1 MKNLSYPRYFLVL
14 FALFA
19 LILVGLSSLS
29 HGPKPRSADIPLD
42 QFSAERAF
50 VHLSD
55 LIDDDKPHASASAK
69 NKDNLQIIGNK
80 FRALGFTPEVQQ
92 TLACTL
98 HYPGCT
104 QVQNFIAVLKG
115 SGSGDAIMLTTHY
128 DSVPAGP
135 GAGDA
140 GAGVAALIDI
150 ARILKAESWPKS
162 GMEND
167 VIFLITD
174 GEEGGLRGA
183 SGFANEH
190 PLMKNVKLVI
200 NLEARGASGPSSMF
214 ETSDGNR
221 VLIKQF
227 GKNTRHPVANS
238 LSFEIYKRLPNDTD
252 YSIYKPMGVAGLNY
266 AFTGDVALYHSA
278 RDDLAHLDQASLQHH
293 GDNALDAVRAFGNFD
308 LSTLNGSSNA
318 TYIDLFG
325 RVLLNWSS
333 NLNIPLSLLALLVIA
348 FATFKA
354 RIGLR
359 ANILSAGLVVGV
371 LLLTPAIGWLL
382 SFPLG
387 RWPQLFYLDHPRPWF
402 GRLALLFGAALAPW
416 IMTKLVT
423 QTKLVTKPKSVSY
436 NSLVSVVGIL
446 FAVLSLVVAILMSG
460 ASYLFLVPALAMA
473 VGVMIDIWRKHERY
487 IWAAHMGL
495 VAAAY
500 MAFYH
505 FIAIE
510 VILHYKLSHFRIL
523 PLVLLGLTL
532 LPILYHARMQAA
544 KDHKILGAFMLS
556 VMLATAIVSIFLP
569 GFNEAHPRGQNLVY
583 IQDNDTDKAVWVSE
597 TAGGQDPDFL
607 KAAGFESL
615 QKIEPLYRLAGGHS
629 VSKPT
634 ANLNMSA
641 VDYTVLSNDI
651 DTDGLRTVILEASS
665 SNQGYELTIAFPDRG
680 APDTIAVNGQP
691 AADYRNKPYWRPFN
705 LRGPGATTYHI
716 ELVGPA
722 ETFNEIALA
731 DTISLTHEQLQGMAE
746 HRPKDSD
753 QLHSGDRAH
762 IVERIKLQ

>member
-14 FALFA
+14 LAMFA
-19 LILVGLSSLS
+19 LILAGLSSMS
-29 HGPKPRSADIPLD
+29 HGPKPKSADIPLD

-55 LIDDDKPHASASAK
+55 LIDDDQAHASASAK
-69 NKDNLQIIGNK
+69 NKANLQIISNK
-80 FRALGFTPEVQQ
+80 FSALGYSPEVQK
-92 TLACTL
+92 TLGCTL

-115 SGSGDAIMLTTHY
+115 TGVGSDSGDAILLTTHY

-140 GAGVAALIDI
+140 GAGVVALIEI
-150 ARILKAESWPKS
+150 ARILKDESVPK
-162 GMEND
+162 ND

-183 SGFANEH
+183 QGFASEH
-190 PLMKNVKLVI
+190 PLMKNVKLVV
-200 NLEARGASGPSSMF
+200 NLEARGASGPSTMF

-221 VLIKQF
+221 ALIKQY
-227 GKNTRHPVANS
+227 GKNTKYPVANS

-293 GDNALDAVRAFGNFD
+293 GDNALDAVRAFGNAD
-308 LSTLNGSSNA
+308 LSTINGTTNA
-318 TYIDLFG
+318 TYFDVFG
-325 RVLLNWSS
+325 RVLINWSS
-333 NLNIPLSLLALLVIA
+333 SLNIPLSLLALLVMA
-348 FATFKA
+348 FAIFKA
-354 RIGLR
+354 RSGR
-359 ANILSAGLVVGV
+359 HANTLSVGLVVGV
-371 LLLTPAIGWLL
+371 LLLTPAIGGLL

-387 RWPQLFYLDHPRPWF
+387 RWPQLFYLDHPHPWF
-402 GRLALLFGAALAPW
+402 GRLALLFGAALSPW
-416 IMTKLVT
+416 I
-423 QTKLVTKPKSVSY
+423 VTKMAQRAKSVSY
-436 NSLVSVVGIL
+436 NSLVSMVGIL
-446 FAVLSLVVAILMSG
+446 FALLSLVTAIIMSG

-473 VGVMIDIWRKHERY
+473 VGVLMDIWRKHERY
-487 IWAAHMGL
+487 TWAAHMGL

-523 PLVLLGLTL
+523 PLILLGLTL
-532 LPILYHARMQAA
+532 LPILHRAQRQAA
-544 KDHKILGAFMLS
+544 KTHKILGASMLS
-556 VMLATAIVSIFLP
+556 VVLATAIISIFLP

-583 IQDNDTDKAVWVSE
+583 IQDNDTGEAVWISE
-597 TAGGQDPDFL
+597 TAGGQDPEFL
-607 KAAGFESL
+607 KAAGFENP
-615 QKIEPLYRLAGGHS
+615 QKIKPLYRLAGGHS

-634 ANLNMSA
+634 MNLNTA
-641 VDYTVLSNDI
+641 GVDYTVQSNSIDADGNRVVQIDI
-651 DTDGLRTVILEASS
+651 TSR
-665 SNQGYELTIAFPDRG
+665 NQGYELTIAFPDGG
-680 APDTIAVNGQP
+680 APDTIMVNGKP
-691 AADYRNKPYWRPFN
+691 AADYRETPYWRPFN
-705 LRGPGATTYHI
+705 LRGPGTTTYHV
-716 ELVGPA
+716 ELVGA
-722 ETFNEIALA
+722 AYLFKEIALA
-731 DTISLTHEQLQGMAE
+731 DTSSLTHDQLQGMAE
-746 HRPKDSD
+746 LRPKDSD

-762 IVERIKLQ
+762 IVTRINLQ

>member
-14 FALFA
+14 LALFT
-19 LILVGLSSLS
+19 LIFAGLSSMS
-29 HGPKPRSADIPLD
+29 HGPKPRNANIPLD

-55 LIDDDKPHASASAK
+55 LIDDDQAHASASAK
-69 NKDNLQIIGNK
+69 NKANLQIINNK
-80 FRALGFTPEVQQ
+80 FRILGYTPEVQK
-92 TLACTL
+92 TLGCTL

-104 QVQNFIAVLKG
+104 QVQNFIAVLEG
-115 SGSGDAIMLTTHY
+115 SGSGSKTNDAILLTTHY

-140 GAGVAALIDI
+140 GAGVAALIEI
-150 ARILKAESWPKS
+150 ARILKDASDHKPGFK
-162 GMEND
+162 ND

-183 SGFANEH
+183 QGFASEH
-190 PLMKNVKLVI
+190 ILMKNVKLVI
-200 NLEARGASGPSSMF
+200 NLEARGASGPSTMF

-221 VLIKQF
+221 ALIKQY
-227 GKNTRHPVANS
+227 GKNTTYPVANS

-308 LSTLNGSSNA
+308 LNTINGNANA
-318 TYIDLFG
+318 TYFDIFG
-325 RVLLNWSS
+325 RFLVNWPSS
-333 NLNIPLSLLALLVIA
+333 INIPLSLLAILVLV
-348 FATFKA
+348 FAIFKA
-354 RIGLR
+354 RIQPR
-359 ANILSAGLVVGV
+359 AHIISVGLVVSV
-371 LLLTPAIGWLL
+371 ILLTPAIGWLL

-402 GRLALLFGAALAPW
+402 GRLALLFGAVLVPW
-416 IMTKLVT
+416 IITKLSAHA
-423 QTKLVTKPKSVSY
+423 KSVSY
-436 NSLVSVVGIL
+436 NSLVSSVGIL
-446 FAVLSLVVAILMSG
+446 FALLSLVVAIVMTG
-460 ASYLFLVPALAMA
+460 ASYLFLAPALAMA
-473 VGVMIDIWRKHERY
+473 VGTIIDIWRKHERY
-487 IWAAHMGL
+487 TWAANMGL

-523 PLVLLGLTL
+523 PLILLGLTL
-532 LPILYHARMQAA
+532 LPILHRAQANA
-544 KDHKILGAFMLS
+544 PKSHKVLGASLLS
-556 VMLATAIVSIFLP
+556 VVLSTAIISIFLT

-583 IQDNDTDKAVWVSE
+583 IQDNDNDEAVWVSE
-597 TAGGQDPDFL
+597 TSGGQDAEFL
-607 KAAGFESL
+607 KAAGFENP
-615 QKIEPLYRLAGGHS
+615 QKIKPLYRLAGGHS

-634 ANLNMSA
+634 SNLNMSA

-651 DTDGLRTVILEASS
+651 NAEGLRTVVIEATS
-665 SNQGYELTIAFPDRG
+665 SNQGYELTIAFPDDSV
-680 APDTIAVNGQP
+680 PDTINVNGKM
-691 AADYRNKPYWRPFN
+691 AADYSKKKYWRPFN
-705 LRGPGATTYHI
+705 LRGPGATTYNI
-716 ELVGPA
+716 ELVGQA
-722 ETFNEIALA
+722 ETFVEIALA
-731 DTISLTHEQLQGMAE
+731 DTLSLSHAQLQGMAE
-746 HRPKDSD
+746 LRPKDSD

-762 IVERIKLQ
+762 IVTRINLR

>member
-14 FALFA
+14 LAMFA
-19 LILVGLSSLS
+19 LILAGLSSMS
-29 HGPKPRSADIPLD
+29 HGPKPKSADIPLD

-55 LIDDDKPHASASAK
+55 LINDDQAHASASAK
-69 NKDNLQIIGNK
+69 NKANLQIISNK
-80 FRALGFTPEVQQ
+80 FSALGYSPEVQK
-92 TLACTL
+92 TLGCTL

-115 SGSGDAIMLTTHY
+115 TGTGSDFGDAILLTTHY

-140 GAGVAALIDI
+140 GAGVVALIEI
-150 ARILKAESWPKS
+150 ARILKDESVPK
-162 GMEND
+162 ND

-183 SGFANEH
+183 QGFASEH
-190 PLMKNVKLVI
+190 PLMKNVKLVV
-200 NLEARGASGPSSMF
+200 NLEARGASGPSTMF

-221 VLIKQF
+221 ALIKQY
-227 GKNTRHPVANS
+227 GKNTKYPVANS

-293 GDNALDAVRAFGNFD
+293 GDNALDAVRAFGNVD
-308 LSTLNGSSNA
+308 LSTINGTTNA
-318 TYIDLFG
+318 TYFDVFG
-325 RVLLNWSS
+325 RVLINWSS
-333 NLNIPLSLLALLVIA
+333 SLNIPLSLLALLVMA

-354 RIGLR
+354 RIGR
-359 ANILSAGLVVGV
+359 HANVLSVGLVVGV
-371 LLLTPAIGWLL
+371 LLITPAIGWLL

-387 RWPQLFYLDHPRPWF
+387 RWPQLFYLDHPHPWF
-402 GRLALLFGAALAPW
+402 GRLALLFGAALTPW
-416 IMTKLVT
+416 I
-423 QTKLVTKPKSVSY
+423 VTKIAQRAKSVSY
-436 NSLVSVVGIL
+436 NSLVGTVGVL
-446 FAVLSLVVAILMSG
+446 FALLSLVTAIIMSG

-473 VGVMIDIWRKHERY
+473 VGALIDIWRKHERY
-487 IWAAHMGL
+487 TWAAHMGL

-500 MAFYH
+500 IAFYH

-523 PLVLLGLTL
+523 PLILLGLTL
-532 LPILYHARMQAA
+532 LPILHRAQEQAA
-544 KDHKILGAFMLS
+544 KTHKILGASMLS
-556 VMLATAIVSIFLP
+556 VVLVTAIISIFLP
-569 GFNEAHPRGQNLVY
+569 GFNETHPRGQNLVY
-583 IQDNDTDKAVWVSE
+583 IQDNDTGEAVWISE
-597 TAGGQDPDFL
+597 TAGGQDPEFL
-607 KAAGFESL
+607 KAAGFDNP
-615 QKIEPLYRLAGGHS
+615 QKIKPLYRLAGGHS

-634 ANLNMSA
+634 ASLNMAA

-651 DTDGLRTVILEASS
+651 NADGLRTVIIEATS
-665 SNQGYELTIAFPDRG
+665 SNQGYELTIAFPDGG
-680 APDTIAVNGQP
+680 APDTIVVNGKP
-691 AADYRNKPYWRPFN
+691 AANYGDKRYWRPFN
-705 LRGPGATTYHI
+705 LRGPGETTYHV
-716 ELVGPA
+716 ELVGAA
-722 ETFNEIALA
+722 ETFVELVLA
-731 DTISLTHEQLQGMAE
+731 DTISLTHAQLQGMAE
-746 HRPKDSD
+746 LRPKDSD

-762 IVERIKLQ
+762 IVTRIALQ

>member
-14 FALFA
+14 LALFA

-29 HGPKPRSADIPLD
+29 HGPKPKGADIPLD

-55 LIDDDKPHASASAK
+55 LINDDQAHASASTK
-69 NKDNLQIIGNK
+69 NKANLQIISNK
-80 FRALGFTPEVQQ
+80 FSALGYTPEVQKI
-92 TLACTL
+92 LACTL

-115 SGSGDAIMLTTHY
+115 SGSGAKTGDAIMLTTHY

-135 GAGDA
+135 GAADA
-140 GAGVAALIDI
+140 GAGVAALIEI
-150 ARILKAESWPKS
+150 ARILKDESSPKS
-162 GMEND
+162 GMNND

-183 SGFANEH
+183 QGFASEH
-190 PLMKNVKLVI
+190 PLMKNVKLVV
-200 NLEARGASGPSSMF
+200 NLEARGISGPSSMF

-221 VLIKQF
+221 NLIKTYAQASQ
-227 GKNTRHPVANS
+227 RPVANS

-293 GDNALDAVRAFGNFD
+293 GVNALDAVRAFGNVD
-308 LSTLNGSSNA
+308 LNTINGTMNA
-318 TYIDLFG
+318 TYFDVFG
-325 RVLLNWSS
+325 RILFNWSS
-333 NLNIPLSLLALLVIA
+333 SLNTPLSVLALLVLA
-348 FATFKA
+348 FATFKV
-354 RIGLR
+354 RIGWR
-359 ANILSAGLVVGV
+359 ADALSVGLVIGV
-371 LLLTPAIGWLL
+371 ILLTPAIGWLL

-387 RWPQLFYLDHPRPWF
+387 RWPQLFYLDHPCPWF

-416 IMTKLVT
+416 IMTKLM
-423 QTKLVTKPKSVSY
+423 TKAKSVSY
-436 NSLVSVVGIL
+436 NSLVSIVGVL

-473 VGVMIDIWRKHERY
+473 VGVLIDIWRKHERY
-487 IWAAHMGL
+487 TWAAHMGL
-495 VAAAY
+495 MAAAY

-532 LPILYHARMQAA
+532 LPILHRAHTQAP
-544 KDHKILGAFMLS
+544 KTTKILGASMLS
-556 VMLATAIVSIFLP
+556 VVLATAIISIFLP

-583 IQDNDTDKAVWVSE
+583 IQNNNNSEAVWVSE
-597 TAGGQDPDFL
+597 TAGGQDPEFL
-607 KAAGFESL
+607 QAAGFENS
-615 QKIEPLYRLAGGHS
+615 QKMAPLYRLAGGHS

-634 ANLNMSA
+634 PNLNMSA
-641 VDYTVLSNDI
+641 VDYKVLSNDI
-651 DTDGLRTVILEASS
+651 NTAGLRTVIIEATS
-665 SNQGYELTIAFPDRG
+665 SNQGYELTLAFADKSV
-680 APDTIAVNGQP
+680 PDTIKVNGQL
-691 AADYRNKPYWRPFN
+691 AADYRKKKYWRPFN
-705 LRGPGATTYHI
+705 LRGPGDTTYTI
-716 ELVGPA
+716 ELIGPA
-722 ETFNEIALA
+722 DTFREMVLA
-731 DTISLTHEQLQGMAE
+731 DTFSLTHEQLQGMAE
-746 HRPKDSD
+746 LRPNDSD

-762 IVERIKLQ
+762 IVTRIDFQ

>member
-14 FALFA
+14 LALFTF
-19 LILVGLSSLS
+19 ILAGLSSMS
-29 HGPKPRSADIPLD
+29 HGPKPRDANIPLD

-55 LIDDDKPHASASAK
+55 LIDDDQAHASASDK
-69 NKDNLQIIGNK
+69 NKTNLQIINNK
-80 FRALGFTPEVQQ
+80 FSALGYAPEVQK

-115 SGSGDAIMLTTHY
+115 SNSGDAIMLTTHY

-140 GAGVAALIDI
+140 GAGVAALIEI
-150 ARILKAESWPKS
+150 ARILKAESSFK
-162 GMEND
+162 ND
-167 VIFLITD
+167 IIFLITD

-183 SGFANEH
+183 QGFASEH
-190 PLMKNVKLVI
+190 PLMKSVKLMI

-214 ETSDGNR
+214 ETNDGNR
-221 VLIKQF
+221 ALIKQF
-227 GKNTRHPVANS
+227 GKNTKYPVANS

-252 YSIYKPMGVAGLNY
+252 YSIYKPLGVAGLNY

-308 LSTLNGSSNA
+308 LSTVNGTSNA

-333 NLNIPLSLLALLVIA
+333 SLNIPLSLLALLVMI
-348 FATFKA
+348 FAAFKA
-354 RIGLR
+354 RIGLL
-359 ANILSAGLVVGV
+359 ANVLSVGFIVGV
-371 LLLTPAIGWLL
+371 LFLTPAIGWLL

-416 IMTKLVT
+416 IVIKLAA
-423 QTKLVTKPKSVSY
+423 QTKMIKVKSVSY
-436 NSLVSVVGIL
+436 NALVGTVGIV
-446 FAVLSLVVAILMSG
+446 FALLSLVIAIVMSG

-473 VGVMIDIWRKHERY
+473 VGVAVDIWRKHERY

-495 VAAAY
+495 VTAAY

-510 VILHYKLSHFRIL
+510 VILHYKLSHFQIL
-523 PLVLLGLTL
+523 PLILLGLAL
-532 LPILYHARMQAA
+532 LPILHHAQRQAT
-544 KDHKILGAFMLS
+544 KYHKILGASMLS
-556 VMLATAIVSIFLP
+556 VVLATAIISIFLP

-583 IQDNDTDKAVWVSE
+583 IQDNDTGKAVWISE
-597 TAGGQDPDFL
+597 TAGGQDLEFL
-607 KAAGFESL
+607 KAAGFESP
-615 QKIEPLYRLAGGHS
+615 QRVNPIYRLAGGHS
-629 VSKPT
+629 TSKST
-634 ANLNMSA
+634 TNLGMSA
-641 VDYTVLSNDI
+641 VDFTLLSNHI
-651 DTDGLRTVILEASS
+651 NTDGLRTVVMEATS
-665 SNQGYELTIAFPDRG
+665 SNQGYELTIAFPDGG
-680 APDTIAVNGQP
+680 APDTIMVNGKP
-691 AADYRNKPYWRPFN
+691 AADYRKKPYWRPFN
-705 LRGPGATTYHI
+705 LRGPGASTYQV
-716 ELVGPA
+716 ELIGPSQ
-722 ETFNEIALA
+722 TFTEIALA
-731 DTISLTHEQLQGMAE
+731 DTISLTHDQLQGMSE
-746 HRPKDSD
+746 LRPKDSD

-762 IVERIKLQ
+762 IIKRIVLK